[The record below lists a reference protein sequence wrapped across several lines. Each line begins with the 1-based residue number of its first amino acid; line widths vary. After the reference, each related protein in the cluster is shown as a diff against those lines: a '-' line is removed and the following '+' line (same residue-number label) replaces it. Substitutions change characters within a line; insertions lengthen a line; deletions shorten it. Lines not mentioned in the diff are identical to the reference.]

1 MAPARASLSSPLPQR
16 TSLRI
21 SVGYNITIRGGEN
34 NDDLIGGA
42 GDDTINGGNGNDTL
56 TGGSGSD
63 LFLFNSSSSG
73 TDTIA
78 DFSHADDTVV
88 LNSTE
93 SPHKFFTDDNP
104 PLHKLTNIF
113 CIGILSGDLGVHI
126 GVYQP

>member
-93 SPHKFFTDDNP
+93 SPHKFFTVRQP
-104 PLHKLTNIF
+104 PN
-113 CIGILSGDLGVHI
+113 
-126 GVYQP
+126 YQFVVVLDQIINAIITVSH

>member
-93 SPHKFFTDDNP
+93 SPHKFFTDDTT
-104 PLHKLTNIF
+104 LHNLPTF
-113 CIGILSGDLGVHI
+113 L
-126 GVYQP
+126 

>member
-1 MAPARASLSSPLPQR
+1 M
-16 TSLRI
+16 RI

-93 SPHKFFTDDNP
+93 SPHKFFTDDTT
-104 PLHKLTNIF
+104 LHNLANISYT
-113 CIGILSGDLGVHI
+113 GILSGDCRCPYRCLSAPI
-126 GVYQP
+126 T

>member
-1 MAPARASLSSPLPQR
+1 
-16 TSLRI
+16 LRI

-93 SPHKFFTDDNP
+93 SPHKFFTVRHP
-104 PLHKLTNIF
+104 PSKIPPSCNSNRLMLYF
-113 CIGILSGDLGVHI
+113 GFS
-126 GVYQP
+126 

>member
-93 SPHKFFTDDNP
+93 SPHKFFTDDTT
-104 PLHKLTNIF
+104 LHKLTNIF
-113 CIGILSGDLGVHI
+113 YTGILSGDLGVHI